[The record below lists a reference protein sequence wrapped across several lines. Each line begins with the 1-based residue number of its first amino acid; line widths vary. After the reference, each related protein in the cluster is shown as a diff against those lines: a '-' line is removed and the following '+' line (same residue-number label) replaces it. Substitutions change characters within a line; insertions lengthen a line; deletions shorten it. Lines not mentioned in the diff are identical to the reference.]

1 MYLPTHYVPLFFNPA
16 GYILHQAWKLLQ
28 PALVMRNDLGNCAS
42 LLKWLRVVTMG
53 MVAPRNANDI
63 GPMYAMVDL
72 KLPLADKNLISHRQR
87 ILQQVILALNQ
98 PLQSLELAI
107 TQMVAAVMQSTN
119 DTHLAR
125 EEKHARTNEPKLPSD
140 IFNRTSHILLN
151 YLELPDK
158 ACLPLL
164 WHQWS
169 YCKKKQ

>member
-1 MYLPTHYVPLFFNPA
+1 
-16 GYILHQAWKLLQ
+16 
-28 PALVMRNDLGNCAS
+28 
-42 LLKWLRVVTMG
+42 
-53 MVAPRNANDI
+53 
-63 GPMYAMVDL
+63 L

-140 IFNRTSHILLN
+140 IFNRTLHILLN

-158 ACLPLL
+158 ALL

-169 YCKKKQ
+169 YRKKKQ